1 MSVRKPFRR
10 ARGLAG
16 PVMFAAVLGVVVLFA
31 AACGPSGSSGVASV
45 SGGSG
50 KASASPSAKKNQ
62 EQLALQFTKCMREQG
77 VNMGDPTVDANGN
90 VRLQPPAGA
99 VPGQAELE
107 KARDACQQ
115 YLQGLQQG
123 FTNQDQT
130 QAQDLLLKY
139 ARCMRKNGYDMPD
152 PNFSAQGSS
161 GGGPFGGA
169 IDQNDPDFKKAN
181 AVCKSNLAQ
190 FGAVGGGGGG

>member
-10 ARGLAG
+10 ARGRAG
-16 PVMFAAVLGVVVLFA
+16 PVMFAAMLGVVVLLA
-31 AACGPSGSSGVASV
+31 AACGSSGSPGVASV

-50 KASASPSAKKNQ
+50 KASSTPSATANQ
-62 EQLALQFTKCMREQG
+62 EQQALQFTRCMRQQG
-77 VNMGDPTVDANGN
+77 INMGDPTVDAKGN

-107 KARDACQQ
+107 KARNACRR

-123 FTNQDQT
+123 FSMQDQT
-130 QAQDLLLKY
+130 QAQDALLKY

-161 GGGPFGGA
+161 SGGPFGGA

-190 FGAVGGGGGG
+190 FGSLGGGGGG

>member
-10 ARGLAG
+10 ARGRTG
-16 PVMFAAVLGVVVLFA
+16 PVMFAAVLGVVVLLA
-31 AACGPSGSSGVASV
+31 AACGSSSSSGVASV
-45 SGGSG
+45 SRGSA
-50 KASASPSAKKNQ
+50 KASSTPSATANQ
-62 EQLALQFTKCMREQG
+62 EQQALRFTRCMRQQG
-77 VNMGDPTVDANGN
+77 VNMADPTVDAKGN

-99 VPGQAELE
+99 MPGQADLE
-107 KARDACQQ
+107 KARNACRQ

-130 QAQDLLLKY
+130 QAQDALLKY

-152 PNFSAQGSS
+152 PNFAAQGSS
-161 GGGPFGGA
+161 SGGPFGGA

-181 AVCKSNLAQ
+181 EVCRSNLAQ
-190 FGAVGGGGGG
+190 FGSVGGGGG